1 MKRIISLCL
10 LLFLAG
16 QVAFAQ
22 KHVLEDRSKFYI
34 YGNQFFVD
42 AVEVPYANKDSIK
55 IAIMFKV
62 SNSILHF
69 KKNSDLREKVKV
81 MYAVPELEAKF
92 KNSMGIIKKN
102 VRKVDTI
109 WVDSYEKTQDKNL
122 YYNYS
127 DYAILPKDEYKINV
141 VLGEEDNPSIREESL
156 QKIIGKSFYETETMS
171 EPIFVHRF
179 DAESSSNVA
188 PFNIGSNIP
197 FTADGAQAY
206 FSISYSNPEEVIE
219 YSLKYMGHI
228 RQKGLHWT
236 EPFEK
241 SGKAEIIPNRILD
254 FTSDDSGNIVFD
266 LKDFN
271 SEQDLKI
278 GLLKIDLRDSDIFPG
293 RYEFELKR
301 KSTGD
306 EYSYTFDVIWM
317 DKPYSLYTPYYALKM
332 MYYILEDEE
341 YEQFN
346 DGDDDYISRKIIEY
360 WKHKDPT
367 PETPYNEAMAEY
379 FRRVDF
385 AFFNLKDINEK
396 DGAKTKR
403 GMIYILHGEPDAV
416 EDTIKDKVT
425 TLKWRYNKLGQEFVF
440 TSNDG
445 SEYKLIKINDI

>member
-1 MKRIISLCL
+1 
-10 LLFLAG
+10 
-16 QVAFAQ
+16 
-22 KHVLEDRSKFYI
+22 
-34 YGNQFFVD
+34 
-42 AVEVPYANKDSIK
+42 
-55 IAIMFKV
+55 
-62 SNSILHF
+62 
-69 KKNSDLREKVKV
+69 
-81 MYAVPELEAKF
+81 
-92 KNSMGIIKKN
+92 
-102 VRKVDTI
+102 
-109 WVDSYEKTQDKNL
+109 
-122 YYNYS
+122 
-127 DYAILPKDEYKINV
+127 
-141 VLGEEDNPSIREESL
+141 
-156 QKIIGKSFYETETMS
+156 
-171 EPIFVHRF
+171 
-179 DAESSSNVA
+179 
-188 PFNIGSNIP
+188 
-197 FTADGAQAY
+197 
-206 FSISYSNPEEVIE
+206 
-219 YSLKYMGHI
+219 
-228 RQKGLHWT
+228 
-236 EPFEK
+236 
-241 SGKAEIIPNRILD
+241 
-254 FTSDDSGNIVFD
+254 
-266 LKDFN
+266 
-271 SEQDLKI
+271 
-278 GLLKIDLRDSDIFPG
+278 LLKIDLRDSDIFPG